1 MVAYCRNWRRR
12 LNIRIFL
19 ARIQFTKQQIFNY
32 TKMHFLPNINANF
45 QSSKTSITKT
55 SINPSFQEK
64 LVPKIKY
71 IPNEISQSEQVKF
84 VNYKYDI
91 WNCGPWSEVKTWGRF
106 KIAMCPMCTQTKSN
120 LLIMNILIVI
130 DIWRD
135 PKSAHVTYIFSL
147 LLITLGV
154 TI

>member
-1 MVAYCRNWRRR
+1 
-12 LNIRIFL
+12 
-19 ARIQFTKQQIFNY
+19 
-32 TKMHFLPNINANF
+32 MHFLPNINANF

-91 WNCGPWSEVKTWGRF
+91 
-106 KIAMCPMCTQTKSN
+106 
-120 LLIMNILIVI
+120 
-130 DIWRD
+130 
-135 PKSAHVTYIFSL
+135 
-147 LLITLGV
+147 
-154 TI
+154 